1 MAEPPT
7 TVDATENPENHPG
20 DATQPSDEILAALHA
35 VNTETHGPTVEQQ
48 PSQTSQ
54 NELPP
59 SEYELVKQHLK
70 DNPQDNDQWRRL
82 IDIAEESEDVER
94 IKETYDL
101 LLEQFPNNSSAQL
114 SYLQHFSTDPQY
126 SQTLFTRFLWSS
138 PSVDLWTF
146 YLTYV
151 RRVNVGPAARG
162 VIQKS
167 YEFALAHIGHDKDS
181 GSIWSDYIEFL
192 KAGETSSTWE
202 EQQKMDALRK
212 VYHRAVQIPLDNVER
227 LWQDLEAFEI
237 SLNRITA
244 KKFMADL
251 SPSHMQAR
259 TVLRQLQKHLGPLFP
274 PLAPSSR
281 RPLYLPSPPSFSP
294 PDRALVGAWKA
305 YLKWEESNPLEIE
318 EKDKASLITRI
329 QSVYRKAVIRMRYYS
344 EIWFMAYS
352 WTASVGKDDEA
363 LSILKAGLKANPS
376 SPLLN
381 FAYAEVLEAKG
392 DVKAV
397 HEVYGQL
404 LTLLQKALESLEAAN
419 KVPNSPTSPSGD
431 AQNASTV
438 GNGVP
443 GLSDAG
449 LNSNNSSFSTDD
461 SKPPNVKE
469 MNERRSEYGVVYIMY
484 MRFARRA
491 EEIKSARAV
500 FQRARKDRWVPW
512 EVYDASALMEYHC
525 SHQTDVSLRIYEK
538 GLELFGSE
546 VEFVHRYLTFLI
558 SINDDNNARALFERV
573 IGNLPAD
580 RARPLWERWARYEY
594 QYGELEAVQKL
605 EKRIAEVYPN
615 DPSMKRFAQKYMY
628 HGVDVIAVRDLGFSV
643 SRSSSSGQQQTARTE
658 TSFATPNVSTSTA
671 NISSQPSSGSGH
683 KRASSPDHRKGR
695 DDGPGRGGDYG
706 PGSKRQRPISPP
718 PRDRDRDGGGG
729 RDRWDGPPRRRH
741 SPPPDRD
748 VRGRDRDRED
758 DKPLLPHVIPW
769 FLGQLPAPSHFDGPV
784 FRTDDLITLF
794 RNAVIPSTGRA
805 RSPPPVPPPRGGGR
819 PPPDYSPYTGP
830 GGGRSGG
837 RRY

>member
-7 TVDATENPENHPG
+7 TVDATEFPENHPG
-20 DATQPSDEILAALHA
+20 DATQPSDEILPALQT

-48 PSQTSQ
+48 SSQTSQ

-70 DNPQDNDQWRRL
+70 ENPQDNDQWRRL
-82 IDIAEESEDVER
+82 IDIAEESEDVDR
-94 IKETYDL
+94 IKETFDL
-101 LLEQFPNNSSAQL
+101 LLEQFPNNSHS
-114 SYLQHFSTDPQY
+114 FS
-126 SQTLFTRFLWSS
+126 R
-138 PSVDLWTF
+138 VGTF
-146 YLTYV
+146 SDICP

-162 VIQKS
+162 AIQKS

-227 LWQDLEAFEI
+227 LWQDLEAFEV

-281 RPLYLPSPPSFSP
+281 H
-294 PDRALVGAWKA
+294 RALVGAWKA
-305 YLKWEESNPLEIE
+305 YLKWEGSNPLAIK
-318 EKDKASLITRI
+318 EKDKVSLITRI

-363 LSILKAGLKANPS
+363 LSILKASLKANPS

-431 AQNASTV
+431 APNASTA

-443 GLSDAG
+443 GLSDTG

-461 SKPPNVKE
+461 SKP
-469 MNERRSEYGVVYIMY
+469 
-484 MRFARRA
+484 
-491 EEIKSARAV
+491 
-500 FQRARKDRWVPW
+500 
-512 EVYDASALMEYHC
+512 
-525 SHQTDVSLRIYEK
+525 
-538 GLELFGSE
+538 
-546 VEFVHRYLTFLI
+546 
-558 SINDDNNARALFERV
+558 
-573 IGNLPAD
+573 
-580 RARPLWERWARYEY
+580 
-594 QYGELEAVQKL
+594 
-605 EKRIAEVYPN
+605 
-615 DPSMKRFAQKYMY
+615 
-628 HGVDVIAVRDLGFSV
+628 
-643 SRSSSSGQQQTARTE
+643 RT
-658 TSFATPNVSTSTA
+658 
-671 NISSQPSSGSGH
+671 
-683 KRASSPDHRKGR
+683 
-695 DDGPGRGGDYG
+695 
-706 PGSKRQRPISPP
+706 SK
-718 PRDRDRDGGGG
+718 
-729 RDRWDGPPRRRH
+729 
-741 SPPPDRD
+741 
-748 VRGRDRDRED
+748 
-758 DKPLLPHVIPW
+758 K
-769 FLGQLPAPSHFDGPV
+769 
-784 FRTDDLITLF
+784 
-794 RNAVIPSTGRA
+794 
-805 RSPPPVPPPRGGGR
+805 
-819 PPPDYSPYTGP
+819 
-830 GGGRSGG
+830 
-837 RRY
+837 

>member
-7 TVDATENPENHPG
+7 TVDATENHPG
-20 DATQPSDEILAALHA
+20 DATQPADEILAALHA
-35 VNTETHGPTVEQQ
+35 VNTETHGATVEQ
-48 PSQTSQ
+48 PSSQTSQ

-59 SEYELVKQHLK
+59 SEYDLVKQHLK
-70 DNPQDNDQWRRL
+70 ENPQDNDQWRRL

-101 LLEQFPNNSSAQL
+101 LLEQFPNNNSDGVIQSSAQL

-126 SQTLFTRFLWSS
+126 SETLFKRFLCCSN
-138 PSVDLWTF
+138 VCT
-146 YLTYV
+146 

-192 KAGETSSTWE
+192 EARETSSTWE

-237 SLNRITA
+237 TLNRIIA
-244 KKFMADL
+244 KKLMADL

-274 PLAPSSR
+274 PLALSSR
-281 RPLYLPSPPSFSP
+281 RPLPSPPSFSP

-318 EKDKASLITRI
+318 EKDKACLITRI

-344 EIWFMAYS
+344 QIWFMAYS

-419 KVPNSPTSPSGD
+419 KVTNSPTSPSGD
-431 AQNASTV
+431 APNASMA

-443 GLSDAG
+443 GLSDTG
-449 LNSNNSSFSTDD
+449 LNSNSSSFSTDG

-469 MNERRSEYGVVYIMY
+469 MNECRSEYGVVYIMY

-512 EVYDASALMEYHC
+512 EVYDAS
-525 SHQTDVSLRIYEK
+525 D
-538 GLELFGSE
+538 
-546 VEFVHRYLTFLI
+546 
-558 SINDDNNARALFERV
+558 ARALFERV

-580 RARPLWERWARYEY
+580 KARPLWERWARYEY

-628 HGVDVIAVRDLGFSV
+628 HGVDFIAVRDLGFSV
-643 SRSSSSGQQQTARTE
+643 SQSSRSGQQQTARTE
-658 TSFATPNVSTSTA
+658 TSFATPNVTNGAS
-671 NISSQPSSGSGH
+671 NINSQPSSTGSGH

-695 DDGPGRGGDYG
+695 DEGSGRGGDYG
-706 PGSKRQRPISPP
+706 IGSKRQRPISPP
-718 PRDRDRDGGGG
+718 PGTGMETVAAAGIGGTDRHGDAIVLRPIEMSEGVIVTVKMTSLCFRMLFHGSLVNFLHLHISTVSYATLQLSDVLT
-729 RDRWDGPPRRRH
+729 RNISRPRIPYRRL
-741 SPPPDRD
+741 D
-748 VRGRDRDRED
+748 
-758 DKPLLPHVIPW
+758 
-769 FLGQLPAPSHFDGPV
+769 HFVPKC
-784 FRTDDLITLF
+784 
-794 RNAVIPSTGRA
+794 RNP
-805 RSPPPVPPPRGGGR
+805 
-819 PPPDYSPYTGP
+819 
-830 GGGRSGG
+830 
-837 RRY
+837 

>member
-7 TVDATENPENHPG
+7 TVDATENPKNHPG
-20 DATQPSDEILAALHA
+20 DATQPSDEILIALHT
-35 VNTETHGPTVEQQ
+35 VNMETHGPTVERQS
-48 PSQTSQ
+48 SQTSQ
-54 NELPP
+54 DKPPP

-70 DNPQDNDQWRRL
+70 ETPQNNDQWRRL
-82 IDIAEESEDVER
+82 IEIAKESEDVER

-114 SYLQHFSTDPQY
+114 SYLQYFLTDPQY
-126 SQTLFTRFLWSS
+126 SQMLFIRFLQSS
-138 PSVDLWTF
+138 PSIDLWTF
-146 YLTYV
+146 YLTYI
-151 RRVNVGPAARG
+151 RCVNVGPAACG

-202 EQQKMDALRK
+202 EQQETDALRK

-227 LWQDLEAFEI
+227 LWQDLEALEI
-237 SLNRITA
+237 GLDRITA

-251 SPSHMQAR
+251 SPSHIQAR
-259 TVLRQLQKHLGPLFP
+259 TVLKQLQKHLEPLFP
-274 PLAPSSR
+274 PLATSPSPR
-281 RPLYLPSPPSFSP
+281 RPLYLPSPPSFSL

-305 YLKWEESNPLEIE
+305 YLKWEGSNPLAIK
-318 EKDKASLITRI
+318 EKDKVSLITRI
-329 QSVYRKAVIRMRYYS
+329 QSVYRKVVIRMRYYS

-363 LSILKAGLKANPS
+363 LSILKASLKANPS

-404 LTLLQKALESLEAAN
+404 LTLLQKALKSLEAAN
-419 KVPNSPTSPSGD
+419 KVPNSPTSFSGD
-431 AQNASTV
+431 APNASTA
-438 GNGVP
+438 GNSVP
-443 GLSDAG
+443 GLSDTG

-546 VEFVHRYLTFLI
+546 VKFVLRYLTFLI

-573 IGNLPAD
+573 ISNLSAD
-580 RARPLWERWARYEY
+580 RARPLWERWASYEY

-615 DPSMKRFAQKYMY
+615 
-628 HGVDVIAVRDLGFSV
+628 GSV
-643 SRSSSSGQQQTARTE
+643 
-658 TSFATPNVSTSTA
+658 F
-671 NISSQPSSGSGH
+671 I
-683 KRASSPDHRKGR
+683 
-695 DDGPGRGGDYG
+695 
-706 PGSKRQRPISPP
+706 
-718 PRDRDRDGGGG
+718 
-729 RDRWDGPPRRRH
+729 
-741 SPPPDRD
+741 
-748 VRGRDRDRED
+748 
-758 DKPLLPHVIPW
+758 
-769 FLGQLPAPSHFDGPV
+769 FL
-784 FRTDDLITLF
+784 
-794 RNAVIPSTGRA
+794 
-805 RSPPPVPPPRGGGR
+805 
-819 PPPDYSPYTGP
+819 
-830 GGGRSGG
+830 
-837 RRY
+837 